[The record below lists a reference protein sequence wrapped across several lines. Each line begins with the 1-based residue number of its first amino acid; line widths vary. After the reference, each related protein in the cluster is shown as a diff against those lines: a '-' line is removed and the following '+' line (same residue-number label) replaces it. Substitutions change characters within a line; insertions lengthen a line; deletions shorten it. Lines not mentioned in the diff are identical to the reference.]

1 MEENLYEFDYMI
13 INVESCLNGSLSNNF
28 VKTKY
33 YNVDVKMDDAGRSKG
48 IKAVAEQLSN
58 GEKVIAT
65 IRYYGGYYTTNI
77 FNRYGTNVTILEYDF
92 HSYQGENNYCFNYW
106 LYENGSV
113 RLIKKIV

>member
-1 MEENLYEFDYMI
+1 
-13 INVESCLNGSLSNNF
+13 
-28 VKTKY
+28 
-33 YNVDVKMDDAGRSKG
+33 MDDAGRSSG
-48 IKAVAEQLSN
+48 IKAVAEQLSS

-77 FNRYGTNVTILEYDF
+77 FDCYGSFVTILEYDF
-92 HSYQGENNYCFNYW
+92 HSYQGENKYSFNYW